1 MAETEQHSAF
11 ISERVRQYQTWY
23 DKKAVWAKKRFLFMR
38 GFSVA
43 GGSIV
48 PVLINVPSD
57 LSVFGGIP
65 VIKTIVTL
73 TSLLVV
79 IAVSLESVFHY
90 REQWK
95 NYRSTEQF
103 LGHETIAFTNGVG
116 VYRDKVPQDAFGLF
130 VERVEDAIRSEN
142 AATLNIMTLAQES
155 ANISH
160 DVKR

>member
-1 MAETEQHSAF
+1 MAEAEQHSVF
-11 ISERVRQYQTWY
+11 ISERVRQYQAWY

-38 GFSVA
+38 GFSVV
-43 GGSIV
+43 GGSVV

-57 LSVFGGIP
+57 LPVFGIP
-65 VIKTIVTL
+65 VIKAIVTL

-103 LGHETIAFTNGVG
+103 LGHETTVFTNGVG
-116 VYRDKVPQDAFGLF
+116 IYRDKEPQDAFGLF

-142 AATLNIMTLAQES
+142 AATLSIMTLAQES
-155 ANISH
+155 TNISH
-160 DVKR
+160 DVKH